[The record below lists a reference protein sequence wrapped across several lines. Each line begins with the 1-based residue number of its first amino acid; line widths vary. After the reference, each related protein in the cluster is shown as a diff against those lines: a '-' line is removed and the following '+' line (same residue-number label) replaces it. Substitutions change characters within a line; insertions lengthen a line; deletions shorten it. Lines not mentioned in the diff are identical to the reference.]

1 MSLLM
6 INSAVS
12 LGLAGPASALMNVQ
26 SVVQMVLDIIVLEQH
41 PNAMEIS
48 SLVLGLAGI
57 LLITL
62 GKTLFPTKQ

>member
-1 MSLLM
+1 M
-6 INSAVS
+6 INTAVS

-41 PNAMEIS
+41 PNALEIS